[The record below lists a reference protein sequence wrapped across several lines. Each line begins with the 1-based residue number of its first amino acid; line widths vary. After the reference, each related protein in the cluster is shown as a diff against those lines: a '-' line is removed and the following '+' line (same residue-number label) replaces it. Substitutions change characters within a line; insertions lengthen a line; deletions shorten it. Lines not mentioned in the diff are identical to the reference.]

1 MMLEKHIELEVGCY
15 KIQKKLNNVK
25 MMLFYERLVKC
36 LEKDVVF
43 GGNWALEKL
52 LGISILPQAFQ
63 ALILVHIVNF
73 F

>member
-1 MMLEKHIELEVGCY
+1 MKLEKHIELEVGYY

-25 MMLFYERLVKC
+25 MMLFFERLVKC
-36 LEKDVVF
+36 LEKDAVF

-52 LGISILPQAFQ
+52 LEISILPQAFP
-63 ALILVHIVNF
+63 ALILVHIVKF